1 MVSITSAVSSAVSDY
16 ITNKL
21 SSSSTSKTSLT
32 NTLLKNYLDETS
44 SDMVRSDKIFENMSI
59 DMGGDSTSITK
70 DQLDTY
76 IKNAQDGTVNISDKQ
91 LSALTELQTNWN
103 DITFNSSNSISY
115 ADIDN
120 AGYSSTLLS
129 IVPDASDTS
138 SLDDLQSLANEA
150 TISAYS
156 GIVKSAIEGLTS
168 NSSSSSNNYN
178 GLINSA
184 LGVKSNDSSS
194 TLSKLSDLLDTL
206 LGGTT
211 DENDDTNAN
220 AIDTLTNLIA
230 KYKDPSTVDVE
241 A

>member
-156 GIVKSAIEGLTS
+156 SIVKSAIEGLTG